1 MPVLSDR
8 DWAFWE
14 ENGYVVIPDA
24 VPQENLD
31 ALVEQIWTFLE
42 MEENDRESWYKYK
55 PYTREELCSPI
66 SQAGMVEMYQHQTLW
81 DNRQYPRLHQAF
93 SELLGTERLW
103 VSLDR
108 ANMKPPDRPD
118 RPEWG
123 HKGMIHWDIDTG
135 ELPLLAGDDIAA
147 TWLPNPDTHIGLQGV
162 LYLTDTDIDQAS
174 EVMKAVADELWQE
187 NHPELTIL
195 EEPSV
200 WGVQELGND
209 AVVIRLV
216 AKTDPSEQWAVAR
229 ALRARIKKAF
239 DEVGIEIPFPQRTVW
254 IRNDAD
260 EPAPPSR
267 SD

>member
-1 MPVLSDR
+1 
-8 DWAFWE
+8 
-14 ENGYVVIPDA
+14 
-24 VPQENLD
+24 
-31 ALVEQIWTFLE
+31 
-42 MEENDRESWYKYK
+42 
-55 PYTREELCSPI
+55 
-66 SQAGMVEMYQHQTLW
+66 
-81 DNRQYPRLHQAF
+81 
-93 SELLGTERLW
+93 
-103 VSLDR
+103 
-108 ANMKPPDRPD
+108 
-118 RPEWG
+118 
-123 HKGMIHWDIDTG
+123 
-135 ELPLLAGDDIAA
+135 
-147 TWLPNPDTHIGLQGV
+147 
-162 LYLTDTDIDQAS
+162 
-174 EVMKAVADELWQE
+174 LWQE